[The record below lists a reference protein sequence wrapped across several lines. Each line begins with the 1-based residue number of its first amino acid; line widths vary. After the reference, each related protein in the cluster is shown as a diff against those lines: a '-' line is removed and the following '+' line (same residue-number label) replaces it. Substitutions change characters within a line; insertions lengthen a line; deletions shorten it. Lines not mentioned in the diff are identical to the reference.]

1 MKALLASLFIF
12 LSLSSLKAQNG
23 ELYFVSVETSFLRS
37 GPGTNYNVV
46 AELSKGM
53 QVLLISEDFGDFWT
67 VQYKNL
73 NGFIQRDDILALPS
87 QVVEKTVVTEVE
99 VEVEVERERQPSS
112 YGGGPEVEYETANSG
127 SNRANSEKYRDWDT
141 TEYETGE
148 TPECLNIV
156 PEFDYS
162 LDNYLKVNNVGSNT
176 EAVVKLIKIDNPNGE
191 ELTYRS
197 AYIQNG
203 DNHYMRNV
211 PAGKYY
217 LKIAYGTDWRETTE
231 NGNCLGRFIQNPQYE
246 KGGDIVDFTPIKTV
260 NGMDLPS
267 YELSLDVSNS
277 GNNNSLETEPV
288 SEKEF
293 NQ

>member
-1 MKALLASLFIF
+1 MKTFLASLFMI
-12 LSLSSLKAQNG
+12 LSLGVVKAQND
-23 ELYFVSVETSFLRS
+23 LYFVAVETSFLRS

-67 VQYKNL
+67 VQYKTM
-73 NGFIQRDDILALPS
+73 NGFIKRDDILAVPKTIV
-87 QVVEKTVVTEVE
+87 QETVVKEVVKEVE
-99 VEVEVERERQPSS
+99 VQRPSA
-112 YGGGPEVEYETANSG
+112 PAEVEYEVVSNNSG
-127 SNRANSEKYRDWDT
+127 GGNYDQYKDWDT

-162 LDNYLKVNNVGSNT
+162 LDNYLKIKNVGSNS

-191 ELTYRS
+191 ELTYRI

-211 PAGKYY
+211 PSGKYY

-231 NGNCLGRFIQNPQYE
+231 NGNCYGKFIRNPQYE
-246 KGGDIVDFTPIKTV
+246 RGDQIVDFTPSRTS
-260 NGMDLPS
+260 NGMDVPS
-267 YELSLDVSNS
+267 YELTLDVDNS
-277 GNNNSLETEPV
+277 GNSNSLETEDI
-288 SEKEF
+288 SEKDF
-293 NQ
+293 ND

>member
-1 MKALLASLFIF
+1 MKAILASLFIF
-12 LSLSSLKAQNG
+12 LGLSSMKAQND
-23 ELYFVSVETSFLRS
+23 LYFVAVETSFLRS

-67 VQYKNL
+67 VQYKTM
-73 NGFIQRDDILALPS
+73 NGFIQRNDILAVPKS
-87 QVVEKTVVTEVE
+87 VVVEEKTVIK
-99 VEVEVERERQPSS
+99 EVEVERSVPANNSV
-112 YGGGPEVEYETANSG
+112 GEVEYETVSTGGRGNS
-127 SNRANSEKYRDWDT
+127 NYEQYKDWDT

-162 LDNYLKVNNVGSNT
+162 LDNYLKVNNVGSNS

-191 ELTYRS
+191 ELTYRI

-211 PAGKYY
+211 PSGKYY

-231 NGNCLGRFIQNPQYE
+231 NGNCYGKFIQNPQYE
-246 KGGDIVDFTPIKTV
+246 RGGDIVDFTPIRTSS
-260 NGMDLPS
+260 GMDVPS
-267 YELSLDVSNS
+267 YELSLDVDHS
-277 GNNNSLETEPV
+277 GNSNSLETEDI
-288 SEKEF
+288 SEKDF
-293 NQ
+293 NN

>member
-1 MKALLASLFIF
+1 M
-12 LSLSSLKAQNG
+12 
-23 ELYFVSVETSFLRS
+23 T
-37 GPGTNYNVV
+37 
-46 AELSKGM
+46 
-53 QVLLISEDFGDFWT
+53 
-67 VQYKNL
+67 
-73 NGFIQRDDILALPS
+73 
-87 QVVEKTVVTEVE
+87 E

-246 KGGDIVDFTPIKTV
+246 KGGDIVDFTPIKTI

>member
-1 MKALLASLFIF
+1 MKALLASLLIF
-12 LSLSSLKAQNG
+12 LSFTSIKAQN
-23 ELYFVSVETSFLRS
+23 EVYFVSVQTSFLRS

-67 VQYKNL
+67 VQYKNM
-73 NGFIQRDDILALPS
+73 NGFIKRDDILALPK
-87 QVVEKTVVTEVE
+87 QFVVEEKTVIKEVE
-99 VEVEVERERQPSS
+99 VEK
-112 YGGGPEVEYETANSG
+112 EVEYEVADSG
-127 SNRANSEKYRDWDT
+127 SSNSKYQDWDT

-162 LDNYLKVNNVGSNT
+162 LDNYLKINNVGSNT

-191 ELTYRS
+191 ELTYRI

-203 DNHYMRNV
+203 DNHFLRNV

-217 LKIAYGTDWRETTE
+217 LKIAYGMDWRETTE
-231 NGNCLGRFIQNPQYE
+231 NGNCFGRFIQNPQYE
-246 KGGDIVDFTPIKTV
+246 KGGDIVDFTPVKTI
-260 NGMDLPS
+260 NGTDVPS

-277 GNNNSLETEPV
+277 GSNTIETQPV
-288 SEKEF
+288 SEQEF
-293 NQ
+293 NN

>member
-1 MKALLASLFIF
+1 MKAILASLLVF
-12 LSLSSLKAQNG
+12 LSLSTINAQNG
-23 ELYFVSVETSFLRS
+23 ELYFVSVPTSFLRS

-67 VQYKNL
+67 VQYKNM
-73 NGFIQRDDILALPS
+73 NGFIKRDDILALPK
-87 QVVEKTVVTEVE
+87 QFVVEEKTVIKEVE
-99 VEVEVERERQPSS
+99 KEV
-112 YGGGPEVEYETANSG
+112 EVEYETASSGGSSSGNNNS
-127 SNRANSEKYRDWDT
+127 KYQDWDT

-162 LDNYLKVNNVGSNT
+162 LDNYLKINNVGSNT

-191 ELTYRS
+191 ELTYRI

-203 DNHYMRNV
+203 DNHYLRNV

-231 NGNCLGRFIQNPQYE
+231 NGNCFGRFIQNPQYE
-246 KGGDIVDFTPIKTV
+246 KGGDIVDFTPVKTV
-260 NGMDLPS
+260 NGLDVPS
-267 YELSLDVSNS
+267 YELSLDVSHNGNS
-277 GNNNSLETEPV
+277 NSLETEPV
-288 SEKEF
+288 SEEEF
-293 NQ
+293 NGR

>member
-1 MKALLASLFIF
+1 MKAILASLLVF
-12 LSLSSLKAQNG
+12 LSLSTINAQNG
-23 ELYFVSVETSFLRS
+23 ELYFVSVPTSFLRS

-67 VQYKNL
+67 VQYKNM
-73 NGFIQRDDILALPS
+73 NGFIKRDDILALPK
-87 QVVEKTVVTEVE
+87 QFVVEEKTVIKEVE
-99 VEVEVERERQPSS
+99 KEV
-112 YGGGPEVEYETANSG
+112 EVEYETASSGGSSSGNNNS
-127 SNRANSEKYRDWDT
+127 KYQDWDT

-162 LDNYLKVNNVGSNT
+162 LDNYLKINNVGSNT

-191 ELTYRS
+191 ELTYRI

-203 DNHYMRNV
+203 DNHYLRNV

-231 NGNCLGRFIQNPQYE
+231 NGNCFGRFIQNPQYE

-260 NGMDLPS
+260 NGLDVPS
-267 YELSLDVSNS
+267 YELSLDVSHNGNS
-277 GNNNSLETEPV
+277 NSLETEPV
-288 SEKEF
+288 SEEEF
-293 NQ
+293 NGR

>member
-1 MKALLASLFIF
+1 M
-12 LSLSSLKAQNG
+12 
-23 ELYFVSVETSFLRS
+23 
-37 GPGTNYNVV
+37 
-46 AELSKGM
+46 
-53 QVLLISEDFGDFWT
+53 
-67 VQYKNL
+67 
-73 NGFIQRDDILALPS
+73 NGFIKRDDILALPS
-87 QVVEKTVVTEVE
+87 TVVEKTVIKEVE
-99 VEVEVERERQPSS
+99 VPRQSQ
-112 YGGGPEVEYETANSG
+112 EVEYEVASG
-127 SNRANSEKYRDWDT
+127 SGYGSSRSNANAEKYRDWDT

-156 PEFDYS
+156 PEFDYA

-246 KGGDIVDFTPIKTV
+246 KGGDIVDFTPIKTI
-260 NGMDLPS
+260 NGLDLPS
-267 YELSLDVSNS
+267 YELSLDVSNN
-277 GNNNSLETEPV
+277 GNSNSLETEPV

>member
-1 MKALLASLFIF
+1 MKALLASLLIF
-12 LSLSSLKAQNG
+12 LSFTTINAQK
-23 ELYFVSVETSFLRS
+23 EVYFVSVQTSFLRS

-67 VQYKNL
+67 VQYKNM
-73 NGFIQRDDILALPS
+73 NGFIKRDDILALPK
-87 QVVEKTVVTEVE
+87 QFVVEEKTVIKEVE
-99 VEVEVERERQPSS
+99 VQK
-112 YGGGPEVEYETANSG
+112 EVEYEVADSG
-127 SNRANSEKYRDWDT
+127 SSNSSNNSKYQDWDT

-162 LDNYLKVNNVGSNT
+162 LDNYLKINNVGSNT

-191 ELTYRS
+191 ELTYRI

-203 DNHYMRNV
+203 DNHFLRNV

-231 NGNCLGRFIQNPQYE
+231 NGNCFGRFIQNPQYE
-246 KGGDIVDFTPIKTV
+246 KGGDIVDFTPVKTIKGTDV
-260 NGMDLPS
+260 PS

-277 GNNNSLETEPV
+277 GSNTIETQPV
-288 SEKEF
+288 SEQEF
-293 NQ
+293 NN

>member
-1 MKALLASLFIF
+1 MKAILASLLVF
-12 LSLSSLKAQNG
+12 LTLSTANAQNG
-23 ELYFVSVETSFLRS
+23 ELYFVSVPTSFLRS

-67 VQYKNL
+67 VQYKNM
-73 NGFIQRDDILALPS
+73 NGFIKRDDILALPK
-87 QVVEKTVVTEVE
+87 QFVVEEKTVIKEVE
-99 VEVEVERERQPSS
+99 K
-112 YGGGPEVEYETANSG
+112 EVEYEVADSGGSSSNNNS
-127 SNRANSEKYRDWDT
+127 KYQDWDT

-162 LDNYLKVNNVGSNT
+162 LDNYLKINNVGSNT

-191 ELTYRS
+191 ELTYRI

-203 DNHYMRNV
+203 DNHYLRNV

-231 NGNCLGRFIQNPQYE
+231 NGNCFGRFIQNPQYE
-246 KGGDIVDFTPIKTV
+246 KGGDIVDFTPIKTPQ
-260 NGMDLPS
+260 GMDVPS

-277 GNNNSLETEPV
+277 GNSNSLETEPV
-288 SEKEF
+288 SEEEF
-293 NQ
+293 NGR

>member
-246 KGGDIVDFTPIKTV
+246 KGGDIVDFTPIKTI